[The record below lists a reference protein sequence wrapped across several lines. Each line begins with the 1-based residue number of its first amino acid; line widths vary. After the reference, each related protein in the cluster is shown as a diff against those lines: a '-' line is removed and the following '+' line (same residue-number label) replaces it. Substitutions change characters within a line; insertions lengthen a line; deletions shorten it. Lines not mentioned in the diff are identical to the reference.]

1 MKSGIYLIK
10 NTVNNKVYVGSAI
23 NISNRWSRHKH
34 DLKEGKHHSEHLQ
47 KSWDKYGEQSF
58 TFEILEEVTNPEHL
72 LAYEQ
77 VYLDYYKSFEVD
89 RGYNMCKVAGS
100 HLGMKRKEETIKKL
114 KNRIISQETKHKLS
128 EAQKGRIFSEETK
141 KKIGEANS
149 GRKRT
154 EETKTKMSE
163 AKKGKKRSEETKKK
177 ISETKRTLAKKQE
190 KN

>member
-1 MKSGIYLIK
+1 
-10 NTVNNKVYVGSAI
+10 
-23 NISNRWSRHKH
+23 
-34 DLKEGKHHSEHLQ
+34 LQ